1 MFTLVV
7 LQSKHTL
14 LQFPVYCTR
23 DRNVLFKSITNNG
36 NEKGGYSHYNK
47 CSLKVLPF
55 LTLHPMENGRVK
67 QTGSGTINPKTG
79 KF

>member
-1 MFTLVV
+1 MFTLIV

-23 DRNVLFKSITNNG
+23 DSNVLFKSITNNG

-47 CSLKVLPF
+47 VFFKSSAVPDSASDGERKGQ
-55 LTLHPMENGRVK
+55 TNRVWNDK
-67 QTGSGTINPKTG
+67 S
-79 KF
+79 